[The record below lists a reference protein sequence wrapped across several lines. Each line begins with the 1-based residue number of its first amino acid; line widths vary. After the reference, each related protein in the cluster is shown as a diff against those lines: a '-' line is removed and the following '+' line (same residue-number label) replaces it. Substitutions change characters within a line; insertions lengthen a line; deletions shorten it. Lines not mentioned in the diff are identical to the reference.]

1 MEWSS
6 NQAHGLHWLLF
17 GLDCPIF
24 YSGHF
29 ACWYTPLLSCYFLF
43 LKSFFFQSSWLSSLS
58 SILGFTISPYWEL
71 RFQENGVQ
79 LPSLGSRCGKPWR
92 TNVIEASAPDEVI
105 WEAKVASAAVAFL
118 SPLQQFSHCNPAA
131 LLGDLKAVGAVR
143 TISKRENCHRRCT
156 DQAEQKQT
164 ERLMHDIVERMLS
177 LEANHCLGRSFR
189 RWATHYCFIQQCM
202 GPLCALFIIREHY
215 SNKMFLMSLPK
226 GGTIE

>member
-1 MEWSS
+1 MLPISASMNLHLQGNSHKSQQPCPVPWHPCTVLDAAG
-6 NQAHGLHWLLF
+6 AHT
-17 GLDCPIF
+17 
-24 YSGHF
+24 
-29 ACWYTPLLSCYFLF
+29 A
-43 LKSFFFQSSWLSSLS
+43 
-58 SILGFTISPYWEL
+58 
-71 RFQENGVQ
+71 
-79 LPSLGSRCGKPWR
+79 LP
-92 TNVIEASAPDEVI
+92 T
-105 WEAKVASAAVAFL
+105 AVALWAMCPWSAVLCVLCIPVSFCTAEWCTGVRGA
-118 SPLQQFSHCNPAA
+118 SQCGAGRRYM
-131 LLGDLKAVGAVR
+131 GDLKAVGAVR
-143 TISKRENCHRRCT
+143 TTSKRENCHRRYT